1 MRGVQLLFVL
11 LGAALATVGPFI
23 GVMLQA
29 RGFTPTAIGLVAA
42 VSALGFTIAV
52 PVWGHLA
59 DVTLGRARALQVA
72 AIGAAASMAAFG
84 LPLPAILL
92 GSSVVLWNVFQSAL
106 QPLADALAIGL
117 LRDPARQYGRIR
129 LLTSVTYGVVVVGV
143 GFLYDRTG
151 YVAAPILWALAC
163 LILAAGLVAVR
174 EPRRTRLVIEHRG
187 GSARMALA
195 VQPRLP
201 AVLFTFGLLFFAI
214 LGSYTFMN
222 LRIVQLGGSP
232 SALAIASGLA
242 AVAEVPGLMLA
253 APLARRIGL
262 RGLFVGS
269 ALLYS
274 VAVLSWAFIES
285 PEALIASRIVSGPAF
300 GGLSMACVLTI
311 NVLLPVRLQATG
323 QGLYQTIAF
332 GVGSMLGNAAGGAA
346 YELVGPAG
354 LFAGAAAA
362 GMAAAVVGLLVLP
375 RAGESR
381 ASDPD
386 EPDAAVAA
394 TAIP

>member
-23 GVMLQA
+23 GVMLQG
-29 RGFTPTAIGLVAA
+29 RGFTPSAIGLVAS

-59 DVTLGRARALQVA
+59 DVTLGRTRALQVA
-72 AIGAAASMAAFG
+72 AIGSAAAMAAFG

-92 GSSVVLWNVFQSAL
+92 GASIVLWNVFQSAL

-129 LLTSVTYGVVVVGV
+129 LLTSVSYGIVVVGV

-163 LILAAGLVAVR
+163 LILAVGLFAVR

-222 LRIVQLGGSP
+222 LRIVELGGAP
-232 SALAIASGLA
+232 SAIAIASGLA
-242 AVAEVPGLMLA
+242 AMAEVPGLVLA
-253 APLARRIGL
+253 APIARRIGL

-274 VAVLSWAFIES
+274 AAVLSWAFIDT
-285 PEALIASRIVSGPAF
+285 PELLIASRIVSGPAF

-311 NVLLPVRLQATG
+311 NVLLPLRLQATG

-332 GVGSMLGNAAGGAA
+332 GVGSMLGNAASGAA
-346 YELVGPAG
+346 YEIVGPSG
-354 LFAGAAAA
+354 LFAGAAVAGMVAAAA
-362 GMAAAVVGLLVLP
+362 GLVVLP
-375 RAGESR
+375 RAGEAR
-381 ASDPD
+381 APDPD
-386 EPDAAVAA
+386 EPDATVGAA
-394 TAIP
+394 A